1 MPIKLQFLNK
11 VNFKLIVI
19 SLLSFVAGNI
29 YFFLLNSILNFTYSE
44 IITFII
50 LFFQNFFLLLY
61 FKLYT
66 SSANSF
72 IIIALISFS
81 GRCLEVFL
89 YYSLKTMLNLELQ
102 LIFVLTLLISNFFK
116 FFFTIK
122 YKNYK

>member
-11 VNFKLIVI
+11 ANFKLIVI

-66 SSANSF
+66 SSANSL

-89 YYSLKTMLNLELQ
+89 YYSLKIMLNLELQ
-102 LIFVLTLLISNFFK
+102 LIFILTLLISNFFK

>member
-11 VNFKLIVI
+11 ANFKLIVI

-66 SSANSF
+66 SSANSL

-116 FFFTIK
+116 FSFIIK

>member
-1 MPIKLQFLNK
+1 MQIKLQFLNK
-11 VNFKLIVI
+11 ANFKLIVI

-66 SSANSF
+66 SSANSL

-89 YYSLKTMLNLELQ
+89 YYSLETMLNLELQ
-102 LIFVLTLLISNFFK
+102 LIFVITLLISNLFK
-116 FFFTIK
+116 FFFIIK